1 MKYTVKYTTAYKK
14 AYKRC
19 LRQKRDMELLNQVV
33 GMLADG
39 KKLPDRYR
47 DHSLSGKLSLFRE
60 CHIQPDWRLVYRIN
74 NDVLTLTLITTG
86 SHADIFNM

>member
-39 KKLPDRYR
+39 KKLPARYK
-47 DHSLSGKLSLFRE
+47 KL
-60 CHIQPDWRLVYRIN
+60 
-74 NDVLTLTLITTG
+74 
-86 SHADIFNM
+86 